1 MCFLWP
7 SAQLCP
13 WVRVK
18 CTLGQPTQQGSLVAP
33 HLALL
38 GQLLKLHKPQFS
50 HLKNIDSSKPPLRAF
65 GGIKRDH
72 DSKF

>member
-1 MCFLWP
+1 MLSVAIS
-7 SAQLCP
+7 SALP
-13 WVRVK
+13 VG
-18 CTLGQPTQQGSLVAP
+18 LGKVYCRAADPAGCLVAP

-50 HLKNIDSSKPPLRAF
+50 HLKNIDRSKPPLRAF